1 MSIKNIMLHADNSAA
16 FGARLDYAIEFSLA
30 NNAHLTALYVVPNY
44 PVPAYVG
51 MPMDPGVVQQNNDY
65 EWDEAKK
72 MQQQF
77 EKTIQA
83 SGCEYEWRIEEG
95 DTVRLLNLH
104 GRYFDLIILGQN
116 DPDRNSMYHIS
127 ITGDLVVGL
136 GRPCLVLPFEGTVF
150 RPAKRILVA
159 WNGSHTA
166 ARALNDAMPLLEAAE
181 VVEVIT
187 INPEKTSLAEGD
199 LAPADIC
206 LHLARHGVKAV
217 ATGHHSKGVDKGELL
232 LTQASQ
238 MAADLLVT
246 GAYGH
251 SRVREF
257 ILGGVTRHLLNNMS
271 LPVFMSH

>member
-1 MSIKNIMLHADNSAA
+1 MSIKNIMLHADNSDA
-16 FGARLDYAIEFSLA
+16 FGARLNYAIEFSLA
-30 NNAHLTALYVVPNY
+30 NNAHLTALYVVPRY
-44 PVPAYVG
+44 AVPAYVG
-51 MPMDPGVVQQNNDY
+51 MPMDPGVIQQNNDY

-72 MQQQF
+72 LQQQF
-77 EKTIQA
+77 EKVIQA

-95 DTVRLLNLH
+95 EPVTLLNLH
-104 GRYFDLIILGQN
+104 GRYFDLVILGQN
-116 DPDRNSMYHIS
+116 DPDWNSGIQNN
-127 ITGDLVVGL
+127 ITDDLVVGL
-136 GRPCLVLPFEGTVF
+136 GRPCLVLPFEGVVF
-150 RPAKRILVA
+150 RQPKRILVA

-166 ARALNDAMPLLEAAE
+166 ARALNDAMPLLQAAD

-187 INPEKTSLAEGD
+187 INPEKTSLEEGD

-217 ATGHHSKGVDKGELL
+217 ASGHHSKGVDKGALL

-251 SRVREF
+251 SRLREF
-257 ILGGVTRHLLNNMS
+257 ILGGVTRHLLNNLS